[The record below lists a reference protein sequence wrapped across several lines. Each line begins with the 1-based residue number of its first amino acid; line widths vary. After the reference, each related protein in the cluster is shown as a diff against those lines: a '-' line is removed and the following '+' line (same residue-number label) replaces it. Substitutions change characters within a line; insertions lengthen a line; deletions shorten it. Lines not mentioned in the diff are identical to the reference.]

1 MSPDLKN
8 FFEVLPP
15 DLGLLMDS
23 RIGNGYCGEAKVHV
37 LSHSLFHAYKDIIRG
52 VAKGDHRKA
61 ASLLKMI
68 WPSYEEVDGAPI
80 DFNPPIRG
88 QLPCRKTWRLLVQQ
102 VAGLCSICPC
112 YVSIELNLIGMDEVL
127 VKKLLL
133 TAGDY
138 AIGLVLRALSKL
150 ALLPEI
156 PQNWKKVGS
165 SGGRRR
171 LCSFFMLKYK
181 GLRVLVICDP

>member
-1 MSPDLKN
+1 MTPDLKK

-15 DLGLLMDS
+15 DLGLLIESSM
-23 RIGNGYCGEAKVHV
+23 GNGYYGEAKVHV
-37 LSHSLFHAYKDIIRG
+37 LSHSIIHVYKDIIRG
-52 VAKGDHRKA
+52 VAKGDHDNA
-61 ASLLKMI
+61 ANLLKMI
-68 WPSYEEVDGAPI
+68 WPSYEEVDGAPV
-80 DFNPPIRG
+80 DFSPPITG
-88 QLPCRKTWRLLVQQ
+88 HHPCRKTWSLLVQR
-102 VAGLCSICPC
+102 VAGLCSTCPF
-112 YVSIELNLIGMDEVL
+112 YVSIELNLIGMDKIL
-127 VKKLLL
+127 VKKMLL
-133 TAGDY
+133 TIGDY

-150 ALLPEI
+150 AFLREI

>member
-1 MSPDLKN
+1 MTPNLKK

-23 RIGNGYCGEAKVHV
+23 RMGNSYCGEAKVHV
-37 LSHSLFHAYKDIIRG
+37 LSHSITHVYKDIIRG
-52 VAKGDHRKA
+52 VAKGDHKKA

-80 DFNPPIRG
+80 DFKSPTTG
-88 QLPCRKTWRLLVQQ
+88 QRPCRKTWSQLVQQ
-102 VAGLCSICPC
+102 IAGLCSTCPC
-112 YVSIELNLIGMDEVL
+112 YVSIELNLVGMDIVL
-127 VKKLLL
+127 VKKLLV
-133 TAGDY
+133 TIGDY

-156 PQNWKKVGS
+156 PQNWRKVGS

-181 GLRVLVICDP
+181 GLRILVICDP